1 MPRVFLDTNIIEG
14 YSVSLSHRITGEV
27 PGRGRRRGP
36 RRPRPAPPRREV
48 HFALESDGWNCTF
61 ECKVHVS
68 AFFGV
73 RGCTRRPAPRPAGPV
88 RSPGCPL
95 WSSPGLGRPS
105 QRPVPATE
113 RSVAPFPGVRSG
125 EGCPNLPQRPG
136 SGRSAREESLIFR
149 AFLRGRSR
157 PGAPLWQIWTRPRPG
172 SPQEP
177 HQYHPEPGCAQN
189 NLRRSGQRSRVMPV
203 RLGQCGLSSPKSTSA
218 RTM

>member
-1 MPRVFLDTNIIEG
+1 MDRGVVVAVRG
-14 YSVSLSHRITGEV
+14 GC
-27 PGRGRRRGP
+27 GRP
-36 RRPRPAPPRREV
+36 LPRREV
-48 HFALESDGWNCTF
+48 HFALENDGWNCTF
-61 ECKVHVS
+61 ECEVHVS
-68 AFFGV
+68 APGVV
-73 RGCTRRPAPRPAGPV
+73 RGGRLRGLRALFARRGARCGRRPAWGGPPRGLSRPPNGP
-88 RSPGCPL
+88 
-95 WSSPGLGRPS
+95 WRPS
-105 QRPVPATE
+105 RG
-113 RSVAPFPGVRSG
+113 FPGVRSG

-136 SGRSAREESLIFR
+136 SSRSAREGSLIFR

-177 HQYHPEPGCAQN
+177 HQYHPEPGCTQN